1 MNMLLSILASH
12 LLSVIESSLVSEEPE
27 IVATIEK
34 EIELLII
41 KLQSFIKDKSPTMAT
56 VVSPILDGVNTVAD
70 ASIEA
75 AANAAIHQGE

>member
-12 LLSVIESSLVSEEPE
+12 LLSVIESSLISDEPE

-34 EIELLII
+34 EIELLTI
-41 KLQSFIKDKSPTMAT
+41 KLQSFIKDKSPTVAT
-56 VVSPILDGVNTVAD
+56 VVSPILDGVNKVAD
-70 ASIEA
+70 VSIEA